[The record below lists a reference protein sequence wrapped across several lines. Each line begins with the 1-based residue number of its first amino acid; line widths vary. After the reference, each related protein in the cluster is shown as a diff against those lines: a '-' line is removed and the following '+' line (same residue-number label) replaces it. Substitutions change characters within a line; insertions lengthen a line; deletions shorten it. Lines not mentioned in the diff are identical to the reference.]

1 MSGWAEAFV
10 VIAAVAIV
18 VQMAILLAMFLQMQ
32 RAIQEFSRIATDLQ
46 NRVDPILL
54 RVNRILEDSEDRIAS
69 VMGDAA
75 EITRLARGQAQK
87 VDRVITDTVERLRIQ
102 VIRADQI
109 LTGVLEV
116 VEDAGS
122 RVRKTVWG
130 PLNQVSAVLK
140 GFKAGLDF
148 IRGQQARRR
157 RAPESEA
164 ATQDEE
170 LFI

>member
-10 VIAAVAIV
+10 VIAGVAIV
-18 VQMAILLAMFLQMQ
+18 VQMVILLAMFLQMQ
-32 RAIQEFSRIATDLQ
+32 KAIQEFSRIATDLQ

-54 RVNRILEDSEDRIAS
+54 RVNRILEDSEDRIAN

-87 VDRVITDTVERLRIQ
+87 VDRVFTDTVERLRIQ

-130 PLNQVSAVLK
+130 PLHQVSAVLK

-148 IRGQQARRR
+148 IRGQQGRRR
-157 RAPESEA
+157 SAPESEA